1 MVWSLANLGRAD
13 SHTHGGGF
21 VCYLEEFHG
30 TVHARSNKTP
40 KRESKS
46 SR

>member
-30 TVHARSNKTP
+30 TVHARSDIP
-40 KRESKS
+40 DG
-46 SR
+46 SRVVSC